1 MTFAR
6 AGRTFTTAVVALVVT
21 SLLGGAPALAV
32 PLTAAVEDAPTVTGL
47 SPAVV
52 ARGASLTITGTG
64 FSETAGENAVSIN
77 GAPAVVTAQTPTAL
91 TVTVPTTSTTGPVVV
106 QTPAGTA
113 ESPTDTTIP
122 PTGFTVAQTIPA
134 SRLTS
139 GVASVARV
147 PVVDQVAVL
156 TLPLQTTDRLAVRL
170 TGSTFGSSTSKAR
183 VSILRPDGT
192 ALVAATGF
200 GSAALWL
207 DARAVPTAGTYTVLV
222 DPQGTAVGE
231 VQVEAFRVPADVT
244 AEVVPGGSPVTVTTT
259 VPGQNAVATVAA
271 TAGQTVAFTLS
282 AATLATPTSATVRLV
297 GPDGSTVLAPVSLPS
312 AGVFLDAVTLPVAGT
327 YSLVVDAAGAQTGAV
342 TVRAHAVPTGP
353 AQQATTDGTPVLVS
367 ATTPGQNPVVT
378 FPHTGGRFAVDVSA
392 STFGSSTSSAKVSV
406 LGPDGATL
414 VAPVGFGT
422 SGKFLDVRTL
432 DASGDVR
439 VVVDPAGALLGGV
452 TVRVWSVPTDP
463 IAAAPLDG
471 TAVDLTTTT
480 PGQNA
485 AATFTATAGSRVS
498 LSARAAAST
507 VTALVSVVG
516 PTGATVVSPVTA
528 STSGT
533 FVEPFAITTSG
544 EHRIV
549 VDPTG
554 TTAGTVTVR
563 ASAVVDET
571 RALDLDGTAT
581 TVVVPVPGAVSRLV
595 VPAVAGERLS
605 VSLTAS
611 TFGSSAARVSV
622 TGPGGAVLV
631 AARSFSAAGTFLDTF
646 VVPTS
651 GDVTLTVDPVGAAVG
666 QVDLVGWRVPADLVL
681 EGAVGAEPVTVAAGT
696 PGQGARLGFTGSV
709 GQRVALR
716 LTASTFGSSTASAR
730 VSVLRPDGTTLV
742 AATGFGTAG
751 VFVDQLQLT
760 LAGRYEVVVDPQG
773 TVTGQVA
780 VELVDLDGQVVDAA
794 LDGTPVT
801 VSTTDAGQNARIRFT
816 GVAGQR
822 VAVKVTSSSYGST
835 STLRLAL
842 TDSSGTVVLPAT
854 GVATGTFVEPRTLVA
869 DGLHTLTVDPQ
880 STAVGS
886 VTLELVPVPLDE
898 VVAGAADG
906 TPITSTVTTPGQN
919 SVVELT
925 GTAGQVVSLVLAGS
939 TFGSSTGNLRVSLL
953 APDGTAVL
961 AATGVGS
968 SGLFVDS
975 RALPQTGVYRL
986 LVDPQAAAVG
996 SVQVTVHTVPDVVPA
1011 VLVADGDP
1019 VTLVTGTPG
1028 QGAAAELEGAA
1039 GSLLALR
1046 FTGGTF
1052 ASAKV
1057 SVLRPDGTTL
1067 VAPTTLGAA
1076 LFVDTLEL
1084 VQAGT
1089 YRVVVDPQAAA
1100 TGQVTVEAFQ
1110 VDPDVVAPVLADGT
1124 ATTVATALGQD
1135 ARVTFDAAAGSRA
1148 SVLLT
1153 ASTYGSSTGTARVSL
1168 LAPDGA
1174 VLASATGFGT
1184 AGTFVEPRVLPVA
1197 GTYTVLV
1204 DPQGGAAG
1212 SVDVAVFDVP
1222 ADTVQPIEAGGS
1234 VAVATAVAPGQ
1245 NLVLETVLPAGVP
1258 ARLRVFDGPASAR
1271 VTVRGPT
1278 GTSLASR
1285 TVSTSGSVLAFTPTV
1300 AGTHTV
1306 TIDPTGVA
1314 VGSWSAELYGAVGTP
1329 VLSSYPSATWSTTG
1343 DVEVSWTVDAAGT
1356 IAGYAVA
1363 VDGSPT
1369 TDPGTTVDGD
1379 PTTYRQ
1385 LSLVDGEHWVH
1396 VRAVLTDGT
1405 AGNVAHLRVGVDTA
1419 APELG
1424 ALRSPTH
1431 PVGAVSALRDLT
1443 VEWDAPADTSGVV
1456 GYDVR
1461 VTREEQPPAPPV
1473 ASLFRAPL
1481 IVDADDEGVDTTE
1494 TSALLP
1500 LPEDGEWFVHVRAQ
1514 DAAGLWSQ
1522 FSTYSV
1528 VVDATVPGA
1537 PEVTGSHTADVPTS
1551 QRHVVATFSAAEQD
1565 HVQAWAAVL
1574 DAIPTTVPDPALARS
1589 EARLATTVEPGT
1601 WWLHVVAQDSLGRW
1615 GETRHVRLVVRD
1627 DPYVLDVPAGRH
1639 LWSPTTLVATCPAT
1653 PAGAGLGVVTG
1664 DGPAVRV
1671 ADLVGSGSCSAAWD
1685 VTATADDARTWPD
1698 GDYQLVVVDADGAEA
1713 SERVA
1718 VTVDTAATTVERL
1731 RADHAAGLLTADQ
1744 LARLLLQAT
1753 IDPAA
1758 LPEQY
1763 RVGAVADTPS
1773 SADLIGALTADG
1785 ALSDE
1790 LAALLTPVDET
1801 PTAGRGMRAS
1811 TATACGKVIRF
1822 LDILFDCISVS
1833 DHFVVHYES
1842 DQVGP
1847 TTNGGTSSAFVTM
1860 IVDSLERARD
1870 VYEAEGFRIPDYKV
1884 NAYLSQHMMS
1894 GAGIS
1899 LPRIRKGFG
1908 HTPAAIIMDSNPS
1921 EVTEYLPHHEF
1932 FHQVEY
1938 QYISA
1943 ERVANPVNNPYWW
1956 MEASAEWGAHLV
1968 QSTVPGMTQHDDYAS
1983 SLDDFVAR
1991 SRQPFD
1997 AGDLASARGPEYGAF
2012 VMAEFLEEQYGGPSA
2027 VEESW
2032 AEIDDWPFGRSP
2044 AAAFEEVAKGGG
2056 DSYAE
2061 AIDEFRQ
2068 AMYALGWDEGVGFFD
2083 DDADTGGIWRSR
2095 LGATTRPP
2103 TTTLQLTDT
2112 VTSGSGS
2119 VRLAAGGAEY
2129 VEVTKPAGVT
2139 GDLDVSVHGPNG
2151 TTYAS
2156 VLGMSEFPDLCAGPS
2171 EVSRGDEDG
2180 SVTVTLDDACPTAV
2194 LVITNTSKV
2203 PSPTVALLP
2212 RGTSE
2217 FTWDVAFAPR
2227 GAQLSNGT
2235 IDIGV
2240 TRLGSVILDDVGLRR
2255 ADSPETEVLAQGC
2268 ACEAWGIGN
2277 QWDHGSVDSD
2287 GAADN
2292 VLLRSFEAD
2301 ADSAEIVT
2309 TTGDL
2314 RVTHEYEPSSD
2325 EDLYAVNVTVE
2336 RTGVLVNSDHVTYR
2350 RAVDF
2355 DVAPTPFE
2363 EYVTWAK
2370 TPDGDDSHVVV
2381 LTNDGFAYADPTSAA
2396 TSLGSVGYVDRYGP
2410 SDQGGLIDLDLG
2422 PVRPGSPVTFTLYFG
2437 VALDADEARASVED
2451 VGADVYLLGEPSEWT
2466 PGGGG
2471 GGPVPTFGRIA
2482 SLTTDLSTNTAVFA
2496 FRAGDMGDGPIEA
2509 RAMPRGLRSDSPA
2522 PTPEIARGTA
2532 PVQTWGGAP

>member
-1 MTFAR
+1 MTLAR
-6 AGRTFTTAVVALVVT
+6 AGRTFTTVVTALVVT
-21 SLLGGAPALAV
+21 SLLGAAPAGAG
-32 PLTAAVEDAPTVTGL
+32 PLGTAVEDAPAVTGL

-52 ARGASLTITGTG
+52 ARGSALTIAGTG
-64 FSETAGENAVSIN
+64 FSETPGGNAVSIN
-77 GAPAVVTAQTPTAL
+77 GVPAVVTAQTSTAV
-91 TVTVPTTSTTGPVVV
+91 TVTVPTTATTGPVVV
-106 QTPAGTA
+106 QTSTGTA

-122 PTGFTVAQTIPA
+122 PTGFTVAQTLPA

-139 GVASVARV
+139 GVASTARV
-147 PVVDQVAVL
+147 AVVDQVAVL

-207 DARAVPTAGTYTVLV
+207 DARAVPAVGTYTVLI

-231 VQVEAFRVPADVT
+231 VQVEAFRVPVDATADL
-244 AEVVPGGSPVTVTTT
+244 VPGGSPVTVTTT

-282 AATLATPTSATVRLV
+282 AATLATPTAATVRLV
-297 GPDGSTVLAPVSLPS
+297 GPDGSVVLAPVSLPS

-342 TVRAHAVPTGP
+342 TVRAHDVPTGP
-353 AQQATTDGTPVLVS
+353 AQQASTDGTPVLAS

-378 FPHTGGRFAVDVSA
+378 FPHTGGRFAVDLSA
-392 STFGSSTSSAKVSV
+392 STFGSSTSSARVSV

-422 SGKFLDVRTL
+422 AGKFLDVRTL
-432 DASGDVR
+432 DATGDVR

-452 TVRVWSVPTDP
+452 TVRVWAVPADP
-463 IAAAPLDG
+463 TAVAPLDG

-485 AATFTATAGSRVS
+485 AATFTATVGSRVS
-498 LSARAAAST
+498 LSARTAAST

-516 PTGATVVSPVTA
+516 PTGATVVAPVTA

-533 FVEPFAITTSG
+533 FVEPFTIATAG
-544 EHRIV
+544 VHRIV

-554 TTAGTVTVR
+554 TTTGTVTLR
-563 ASAVVDET
+563 ASAVVDDT
-571 RALDLDGTAT
+571 RALALDGTAT
-581 TVVVPVPGAVSRLV
+581 TVAVPVPGSVSRLV
-595 VPAVAGERLS
+595 THAEAGERLS

-611 TFGSSAARVSV
+611 TFGSSAAKVSA
-622 TGPGGAVLV
+622 TGPGGVVLV

-646 VVPTS
+646 AVPAS
-651 GDVTLTVDPVGAAVG
+651 GDVTLTIDPVGAAVG
-666 QVDLVGWRVPADLVL
+666 QVDVAGWRVPAELVL
-681 EGAVGAEPVTVAAGT
+681 EGAVGAEPVTVATGT
-696 PGQGARLGFTGSV
+696 PGQGGRLGFTGAV
-709 GQRVALR
+709 GQKVALR

-773 TVTGQVA
+773 TATGQVA
-780 VELVDLDGQVVDAA
+780 VELVDLDGQVVDAT

-801 VSTTDAGQNARIRFT
+801 VATTDAGQNARIRFA

-835 STLRLAL
+835 STLRLTL
-842 TDSSGTVVLPAT
+842 TDGAGTVVLPTT
-854 GVATGTFVEPRTLVA
+854 GVATGTFVEPRTLTT
-869 DGLHTLTVDPQ
+869 DGVHTLTVDPQ
-880 STAVGS
+880 GTAVGS
-886 VTLELVPVPLDE
+886 VTLELVPVPQDD
-898 VVAGAADG
+898 VVAAAADG
-906 TPITSTVTTPGQN
+906 TPITFTVGTPGQN
-919 SVVELT
+919 SIAELT
-925 GTAGQVVSLVLAGS
+925 GTAGQVVSLVVAGS
-939 TFGSSTGNLRVSLL
+939 TFGSSTANLRVSLL
-953 APDGTAVL
+953 APDGTAVV

-968 SGLFVDS
+968 SGLFVDA
-975 RALPQTGVYRL
+975 RALPQTGVYRV

-996 SVQVTVHTVPDVVPA
+996 SVRVTVHPVPDVVPVA
-1011 VLVADGDP
+1011 LVADGDP

-1028 QGAAAELEGAA
+1028 QGAAAEVEGAA
-1039 GSLLALR
+1039 GGLLALR

-1067 VAPTTLGAA
+1067 VAATTLGSA

-1084 VQAGT
+1084 VQPGI

-1100 TGQVTVEAFQ
+1100 TGQVTIEAFH
-1110 VDPDVVAPVLADGT
+1110 VDPDVVVPATADGT
-1124 ATTVATALGQD
+1124 ATTVATTLGQD

-1148 SVLLT
+1148 SVQLT
-1153 ASTYGSSTGTARVSL
+1153 ASTYGSSTGSARVSL
-1168 LAPDGA
+1168 LAPDGT
-1174 VLASATGFGT
+1174 VLATATGFGT
-1184 AGTFVEPRVLPVA
+1184 AGTFVEPRALAVS

-1204 DPQGGAAG
+1204 DPQGGAVG

-1222 ADTVQPIEAGGS
+1222 ADVVQPIEAGGP
-1234 VAVATAVAPGQ
+1234 VAVTTVVAPGQ
-1245 NLVLETVLPAGVP
+1245 NVVLETTLPAAVP

-1278 GTSLASR
+1278 GTTLVTR

-1329 VLSSYPSATWSTTG
+1329 VLTAYPSEPWITTG
-1343 DVEVSWTVDAAGT
+1343 EVDVYWSVDAAGT

-1363 VDGSPT
+1363 VDASPT
-1369 TDPGTTVDGD
+1369 TDPGTTVEEDL
-1379 PTTYRQ
+1379 TTSRH
-1385 LSLVDGEHWVH
+1385 LSLADGEHWVH
-1396 VRAVLTDGT
+1396 VRAVLADGT
-1405 AGNVAHLRVGVDTA
+1405 ASNVAHLRVGVDTV

-1431 PVGAVSALRDLT
+1431 PAGVVSTQRDVT
-1443 VEWDAPADTSGVV
+1443 VEWDAPDDTSGIA

-1461 VTREEQPPAPPV
+1461 VTRDELPPAPPV

-1481 IVDADDEGVDTTE
+1481 VVDADHEGVDTTE
-1494 TSALLP
+1494 TTAVLP
-1500 LPEDGEWFVHVRAQ
+1500 LSDDGEWFVHVRAQ
-1514 DAAGLWSQ
+1514 DLAGHWSQ
-1522 FSTYSV
+1522 FSTYAV
-1528 VVDATVPGA
+1528 AVDSTAPSA
-1537 PEVTGSHTADVPTS
+1537 PEVAGSHTQDVPTS

-1565 HVQAWAAVL
+1565 HVEAWAAVL
-1574 DAIPTTVPDPALARS
+1574 DASPTTVPDPALART

-1601 WWLHVVAQDSLGRW
+1601 WWLHVVGKDTLGRW
-1615 GETRHVRLVVRD
+1615 GATRHVRLVVSD

-1639 LWSPTTLVATCPAT
+1639 LWSPTTVVTTCPAG
-1653 PAGAGLGVVTG
+1653 AGVGLGVVTA

-1671 ADLVGSGSCSAAWD
+1671 ADLVGSGTCSGTWD
-1685 VTATADDARTWPD
+1685 VTATADDMRTWPD
-1698 GDYQLVVVDADGAEA
+1698 GDYQLVVVDATGAEV

-1718 VTVDTAATTVERL
+1718 VTVDAAATTTQRL
-1731 RADHAAGLLTADQ
+1731 QADHAAGLLTADQ

-1753 IDPAA
+1753 IDPVA

-1763 RVGAVADTPS
+1763 RTGAVADTPS
-1773 SADLIGALTADG
+1773 SADLVGALTAG
-1785 ALSDE
+1785 GTISDE
-1790 LAALLTPVDET
+1790 LADLLTPVDET
-1801 PTAGRGMRAS
+1801 PVAGRAMRGANV
-1811 TATACGKVIRF
+1811 TACGKVIRF
-1822 LDILFDCISVS
+1822 LDILFDCIAVS
-1833 DHFVVHYES
+1833 DNFVVHYES
-1842 DQVGP
+1842 DQVGE
-1847 TTNGGTSSAFVTM
+1847 TEDGGTSSEFVTM
-1860 IVDSLERARD
+1860 IVDGLERARQ
-1870 VYEAEGFRIPDYKV
+1870 VYQSEGFRVPDYKV
-1884 NAYLSQHMMS
+1884 NAYLSQYMQE

-1899 LPRIRKGFG
+1899 LPRIPRAFG
-1908 HTPAAIIMDSNPS
+1908 HTPAAIIMDSDPT

-1938 QYISA
+1938 QYVSA
-1943 ERVANPVNNPYWW
+1943 ARVANPVNNPYWW

-1968 QSTVPGMTQHDDYAS
+1968 QSSVPGLTQRSSYAI
-1983 SLDDFVAR
+1983 SLDDFVER
-1991 SRQPFD
+1991 SRLPFD

-2012 VMAEFLEEQYGGPSA
+2012 VMAEFLDEQYGGPSA
-2027 VEESW
+2027 VEKSW

-2044 AAAFEEVAKGGG
+2044 ASAFEEVAKGGG

-2068 AMYALGWDEGVGFFD
+2068 KMYALGYDEGVGFVD
-2083 DDADTGGIWRSR
+2083 EDAQPGGIWRSR
-2095 LGATTRPP
+2095 LGADTRPP
-2103 TTTLQLTDT
+2103 TTTLQLTGT

-2119 VRLAAGGAEY
+2119 IRLAAGGAEY

-2139 GDLDVSVHGPNG
+2139 GELDVSVHGPDG

-2156 VLGMSEFPDLCAGPS
+2156 VLGVSDYPDLCAGPR

-2180 SVTVTLDDACPTAV
+2180 SVSVTLDDACPTAV
-2194 LVITNTSKV
+2194 LVLTNTGKV
-2203 PSPTVALLP
+2203 PSPTVALMP

-2240 TRLGSVILDDVGLRR
+2240 TRLGSVILDDLGLRR

-2277 QWDHGSVDSD
+2277 QWDHGSVDSQ
-2287 GAADN
+2287 GSASN
-2292 VLLRSFEAD
+2292 VTLRSFQAD

-2309 TTGDL
+2309 STGDL

-2325 EDLYAVNVTVE
+2325 DDLYAVNVTVE
-2336 RTGVLVNSDHVTYR
+2336 RTGALVNSDHVTYR

-2355 DVAPTPFE
+2355 DVAPTPFD

-2370 TPDGDDSHVVV
+2370 TSDGDDSNVVV

-2410 SDQGGLIDLDLG
+2410 TDQGGLIDLDLG

-2437 VALDADEARASVED
+2437 VALDADEARASVEG
-2451 VGADVYLLGEPSEWT
+2451 VGADVYLLGEPSSE
-2466 PGGGG
+2466 
-2471 GGPVPTFGRIA
+2471 
-2482 SLTTDLSTNTAVFA
+2482 LSTNTAVFA

-2509 RAMPRGLRSDSPA
+2509 RTMPRGLRSESPA
-2522 PTPEIARGTA
+2522 PAPTVGRGTA
-2532 PVQTWGGAP
+2532 PVQQGGGAP